1 MNRTPP
7 PDPTKEDIR
16 RHCFASYN
24 SLRIGIAI
32 VALIFPVAL
41 LVSGYVND
49 VANPGSMSA
58 YYWAGAPVG
67 GVPLQLQGSLFDLP
81 LHAPP
86 GRLWFVVGL
95 FSIAT
100 FLYLYKGFTVGEN
113 VALNLAAVFAVLVA
127 CYPMEINCTKLD
139 APKVADAFS
148 YCFKGLN
155 PHGVSAGALFV
166 CLFYVV
172 FLRAMDT
179 LPALGDPRLEQKFRW
194 AYWVTG
200 GLMIGGLGVAFAMH
214 AVVSDYSTVTFSL
227 ETAGVVGFALYWV
240 VKSIEMRY
248 SQIE

>member
-1 MNRTPP
+1 MGRTLPP
-7 PDPTKEDIR
+7 EPTKEDIR

-32 VALIFPVAL
+32 IAVIFPVAL
-41 LVSGYVND
+41 LVSGYIND

-58 YYWAGAPVG
+58 YYWAGPPASNM
-67 GVPLQLQGSLFDLP
+67 PLHLMGSLFDLP
-81 LHAPP
+81 VHAPP

-100 FLYLYKGFTVGEN
+100 FLYLYKGFSVGEN
-113 VALNLAAVFAVLVA
+113 IALNLAAVFAVLVA
-127 CYPMEINCTKLD
+127 CYPMEINCTGLD
-139 APKVADAFS
+139 KPEFNDKFS
-148 YCFKGLN
+148 YCFRGLN
-155 PHGVSAGALFV
+155 PHGVSAGGLFV

-179 LPALGDPRLEQKFRW
+179 LPALGDPRLEKKFRR

-200 GLMIGGLGVAFAMH
+200 GLMIGGMGIALAMH
-214 AVVSDYSTVTFSL
+214 AVAQDYSTKTFSL
-227 ETAGVVGFALYWV
+227 ETAGVLAFAAYWI